1 MLERVVINGGRH
13 QADQWIKKK
22 LRIRRGTALYTLA
35 IHHRVPFLFYTRTR
49 LYKKKKNEFFFL
61 CNFNSKAV
69 IW

>member
-49 LYKKKKNEFFFL
+49 L
-61 CNFNSKAV
+61 
-69 IW
+69 